1 MSASN
6 LNKAHAKL
14 SASGS
19 DKWLN
24 CPGSVAAESAFKNT
38 TSPYAD
44 EGTLAHEIADR
55 CLKKKCDAEVYFG
68 KTLEELGVKLPS
80 FDQRETISRNMV
92 ENVQHY
98 LDYVRS
104 HETANTR
111 LFTEQRVNFSNVV
124 PEGFGTLDSG
134 VLNFEIRRL
143 DIFDLKYG
151 TGVLVSAENNSQ
163 GIMYGIGLLNDLS
176 FLELADAID
185 VIRIHIVQPR
195 RNNYSHWD
203 ISIAE
208 ITEFSKYVKER
219 ATLALSKNASRIG
232 GIKQCTW
239 CRAKGDCAVAWKKA
253 EEIIEFQDFDDAEEF
268 DANKLTVEK
277 KEEILENKKFIE
289 GMLKAVWESL
299 FTQMV
304 AGEVKSDK
312 YKLVASSPNRKL
324 IEGAEEIIVAKLGEA
339 AYNKKIL
346 GLGDLEKKLSKA
358 EVAELT
364 FKPAGV
370 LAMVHISD
378 KRQAITDAQKYDFE
392 TTCDEF
398 EDE

>member
-1 MSASN
+1 MTSN

-24 CPGSVAAESAFKNT
+24 CPGSVAAESVIPNT

-55 CLKKKCDAEVYFG
+55 CLKRKCDAEKYFG
-68 KTLEELGVKLPS
+68 KSLKELKIKLPS
-80 FDQRETISRNMV
+80 FKETETISRNMV
-92 ENVQHY
+92 ENVQQY

-104 HETANTR
+104 HETATTR
-111 LFTEQRVNFSNVV
+111 LFTEQRVDFSNVV

-134 VLNFEIRRL
+134 VLNFELRRI

-151 TGVLVSAENNSQ
+151 SGILVSAENNNQ
-163 GIMYGIGLLNDLS
+163 GKVYGVGLLNDLN
-176 FLELADAID
+176 FMGILESID
-185 VIRIHIVQPR
+185 TVRIHIVQPR
-195 RNNYSHWD
+195 KNNFSFWD
-203 ISIAE
+203 ISVKDLV
-208 ITEFSKYVKER
+208 EFSKYLKER
-219 ATLALSKNASRIG
+219 ATLALSKDAPRIG

-253 EEIIEFQDFDDAEEF
+253 EEIIEFDELEDVQQFDV
-268 DANKLTVEK
+268 NNLTTEK

-312 YKLVASSPNRKL
+312 FKLVASSPNRKL
-324 IEGAEEIIVAKLGEA
+324 IDGAEAIIVKKLGDA

-370 LAMVHISD
+370 LAMAHMSD
-378 KRQAITDAQKYDFE
+378 KRPEITDAEKYNFE

>member
-1 MSASN
+1 MTSN

-19 DKWLN
+19 DKWIN
-24 CPGSVAAESAFKNT
+24 CPGSVAAELLYKNT
-38 TSPYAD
+38 TSPFAD

-55 CLKKKCDAEVYFG
+55 CLKKKCDAEIYFN
-68 KTLEELGVKLPS
+68 KTLKELKIKLPS
-80 FDQRETISRNMV
+80 FKDDETISRNMV

-104 HETANTR
+104 HETATTR
-111 LFTEQRVNFSNVV
+111 LFTEQRVDFSNVV

-134 VLNFEIRRL
+134 VLDFDKRICH
-143 DIFDLKYG
+143 IFDLKYG
-151 TGVLVSAENNSQ
+151 TGVLVNAENNSQ
-163 GIMYGIGLLNDLS
+163 GIMYGIGLFNGLDAFDAVDS
-176 FLELADAID
+176 F
-185 VIRIHIVQPR
+185 RIHIVQPR
-195 RNNYSHWD
+195 KNNYSHWD
-203 ISIAE
+203 ISVPELI
-208 ITEFSKYVKER
+208 EFSKYVKER
-219 ATLALSKNASRIG
+219 ATLALSKNAPRVG

-253 EEIIEFQDFDDAEEF
+253 EEIIEFQDFDDSKEF
-268 DANKLTVEK
+268 DANTLTMEK

-304 AGEVKSDK
+304 AGEKSDK
-312 YKLVASSPNRKL
+312 FKLVASSPNRKL
-324 IEGAEEIIVAKLGEA
+324 IDGAEALIVAKLGEA

-370 LAMVHISD
+370 LAMAHISD

-392 TTCDEF
+392 ITCDEF